1 MKVAGF
7 LPPLIFFILCMV
19 LSLLLIPVQLMLKR
33 SPKVKRHCIT
43 QFLLEHVF
51 NTTLNK
57 HTDRSGQ
64 KVYTILN
71 YVVPDRY
78 KIFMLAMVLSVI
90 GYMGVVFWDSFFL
103 KNHTSAALI
112 PPWLAFLNILI

>member
-1 MKVAGF
+1 
-7 LPPLIFFILCMV
+7 
-19 LSLLLIPVQLMLKR
+19 MLKQ
-33 SPKVKRHCIT
+33 SPRVKRHCIT

-78 KIFMLAMVLSVI
+78 KIFMLATVLSVI
-90 GYMGVVFWDSFFL
+90 EYTGAVFWDSFF
-103 KNHTSAALI
+103 
-112 PPWLAFLNILI
+112 